1 MTALTL
7 ELPDEVLAQLASR
20 VAAILATTA
29 TSAAPEP
36 RLTVEQAANHL
47 GISKSQLYSL
57 CSTRQTSKIPLTKD
71 GSRSFFKA
79 SELDRWRSQR

>member
-1 MTALTL
+1 M
-7 ELPDEVLAQLASR
+7 S
-20 VAAILATTA
+20 ATT
-29 TSAAPEP
+29 EP
-36 RLTVEQAANHL
+36 WLTVEQAANHL

-57 CSTRQTSKIPLTKD
+57 CSKRQTSEIPFTKD